1 MGDTEMVD
9 QDSLHISEANLVEAS
24 AQQQQASQ
32 QPSENGQSSCRE
44 TSEDKPETLPS
55 VDEVFP
61 DKSDAE
67 ATASVNTKS
76 GGGGAVT
83 DELPES
89 TSKTNG
95 DDTHVENEP
104 KTNTSVTPIPHG
116 ESSMSKAEDESVRK
130 SKNWLNDIEVLQ
142 VNTSRI

>member
-1 MGDTEMVD
+1 MVD
-9 QDSLHISEANLVEAS
+9 QDLLNISEANLVDAS
-24 AQQQQASQ
+24 VQQQQSSLQ
-32 QPSENGQSSCRE
+32 HSENGQSSGRE
-44 TSEDKPETLPS
+44 TAEDKPETLPS

-61 DKSDAE
+61 DKSDGE
-67 ATASVNTKS
+67 ATAGVNTKS
-76 GGGGAVT
+76 GGAGT

-116 ESSMSKAEDESVRK
+116 EYSTSKAEDETLRK
-130 SKNWLNDIEVLQ
+130 SKNWLNDTEVLQ
-142 VNTSRI
+142 VKTSRI

>member
-44 TSEDKPETLPS
+44 TAEDKPETLPS

-61 DKSDAE
+61 EKSDAE
-67 ATASVNTKS
+67 ATAGVNTKS
-76 GGGGAVT
+76 GGGGAGT

-95 DDTHVENEP
+95 DDTLVENEP

-116 ESSMSKAEDESVRK
+116 ESSTSKAEDESVRK